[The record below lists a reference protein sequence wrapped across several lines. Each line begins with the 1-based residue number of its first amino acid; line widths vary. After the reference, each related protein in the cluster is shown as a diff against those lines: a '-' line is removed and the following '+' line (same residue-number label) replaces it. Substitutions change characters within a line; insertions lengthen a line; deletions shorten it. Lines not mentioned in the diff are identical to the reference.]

1 MHSDA
6 TALLQ
11 KAVTRRRPG
20 RVTALAT
27 TQSRAER
34 DESAG
39 MEHAGYTTPQLNT
52 HMRAYSRRDVAVC
65 RSGRRLGFPAQERAA
80 GLAPADRR
88 TRLARLRRHRR
99 HHPIMSPTKRSR
111 GAAAGSLH
119 GAAGAVGQPTGEQRP
134 RARAMSGSVGAA
146 RVALSHRGR
155 RGAGNEPPALP
166 RPRRD
171 PGSYCCMGVTG
182 RTYLN
187 PTELT
192 LAASSRCCGPTA
204 FGLGELP

>member
-80 GLAPADRR
+80 GLAPADRS

-99 HHPIMSPTKRSR
+99 HHPIMSQTNGIQ
-111 GAAAGSLH
+111 GAAAGFPHGAGGTNSDLH
-119 GAAGAVGQPTGEQRP
+119 GPHDGRMTESRHSYQPARP
-134 RARAMSGSVGAA
+134 A
-146 RVALSHRGR
+146 
-155 RGAGNEPPALP
+155 E
-166 RPRRD
+166 
-171 PGSYCCMGVTG
+171 
-182 RTYLN
+182 
-187 PTELT
+187 
-192 LAASSRCCGPTA
+192 
-204 FGLGELP
+204 